1 MLITGDESILDEGG
15 YEVLKEVVLFFNSYE
30 TVKKGIYHLND
41 VIGPDEYH
49 ERVDDNAFTNY
60 MAYNAMKI
68 ALSYLKKKK
77 EKTKKDE
84 QVMLIANQ
92 FIQRI
97 YLPKPNEDGIIE
109 QFKGYFLKEDVSIEE
124 VKKRL
129 RYENEYWGTENGVA
143 YPTRIIK
150 QADVIALLCLL
161 KERFSKETIEKN
173 YRFYY
178 PYTEHG
184 SSLSASMYSMSGA
197 SKENATPAKVSIIIL
212 SHNICTIVIGVDTP
226 IKEPTIDKTSAHIL
240 TVN

>member
-1 MLITGDESILDEGG
+1 
-15 YEVLKEVVLFFNSYE
+15 
-30 TVKKGIYHLND
+30 
-41 VIGPDEYH
+41 
-49 ERVDDNAFTNY
+49 
-60 MAYNAMKI
+60 MK
-68 ALSYLKKKK
+68 
-77 EKTKKDE
+77 
-84 QVMLIANQ
+84 IANQ

-184 SSLSASMYSMSGA
+184 SSLSASMYSMSGFWIHEFETAYSMFYKSA
-197 SKENATPAKVSIIIL
+197 SIDLGTEQKMFAGGIYIGGTL
-212 SHNICTIVIGVDTP
+212 SR
-226 IKEPTIDKTSAHIL
+226 K
-240 TVN
+240 